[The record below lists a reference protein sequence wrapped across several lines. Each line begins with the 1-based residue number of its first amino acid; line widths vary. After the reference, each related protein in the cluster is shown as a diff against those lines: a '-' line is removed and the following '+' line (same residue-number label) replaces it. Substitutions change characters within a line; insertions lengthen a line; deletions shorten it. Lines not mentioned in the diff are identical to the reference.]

1 MPLDHSELSPDDA
14 TLARPTTLAALADA
28 ARADIAALA
37 YPDKAWVKPATGPDG
52 APAFDVLI
60 VGGGQSGLVIA
71 AGLRREGV
79 RNVLVL
85 DQAPKG
91 SEGPWVTFARM
102 PELRTPKITVGM
114 EFGTPNLGVRRWF
127 ETRYGAGAWDGM
139 ARLPRTDWM
148 DYLNW
153 YRAVWDIAVENETV
167 VTDIRDA
174 DGLVAVESRSG
185 AGTTIRHAKLV
196 VLATGSD
203 GAGAWRVPRFIA
215 DALPADRYDHSNQPI
230 DFSRHAG
237 KAIGILGHG
246 ASAFDTAVAALE
258 AGVGSVDLCFR
269 RQRLPR
275 ANPHRFIE
283 NAGIMT
289 HHPLLDDTVRWRIAR
304 HFRLHDQPPAW
315 ASFERAIVM
324 PGFRLH
330 AASPW
335 QEIGM
340 DGDRIRV
347 GTPGR
352 TFHFD
357 HVVAA
362 TGQVTDLAARPELKS
377 LHGIVARWQD
387 CFAPPPGEEDAGLGS
402 LPYLGDAYQLQ
413 PREPGGP
420 AWVSRVHAFNAL
432 SMVSNGPHST
442 SISGHR
448 HALPRLVR
456 GLTQRLLIDQQQDII
471 AGLTAYADPDLVLP
485 EDFEAALALTGGRVV
500 ARERA

>member
-1 MPLDHSELSPDDA
+1 MPLDHSELSPGETA
-14 TLARPTTLAALADA
+14 LIALAEA
-28 ARADIAALA
+28 ARADLAALA

-52 APAFDVLI
+52 TPALDVLV

-71 AGLRREGV
+71 AALRREGI

-85 DQAPKG
+85 DQSPKG
-91 SEGPWVTFARM
+91 TEGPWVTFARM

-127 ETRYGAGAWDGM
+127 ETRYGAGAWNGLT
-139 ARLPRTDWM
+139 RLPRTDWM

-167 VTDIRDA
+167 VTDIADA
-174 DGLVAVESRSG
+174 DGLVAVESRSSG
-185 AGTTIRHAKLV
+185 GVQTRYAKLV

-203 GAGAWRVPRFIA
+203 GAGAWRVPRFIT
-215 DALPADRYDHSNQPI
+215 DTLPADRYHHSNQAI
-230 DFSRHAG
+230 DFTTLKG
-237 KAIGILGHG
+237 KAVGILGHG

-258 AGVGSVDLCFR
+258 AGVASVDLCFR
-269 RQRLPR
+269 RARLPR
-275 ANPHRFIE
+275 ANPHRYIE
-283 NAGIMT
+283 NAGIMS
-289 HHPLLDDTVRWRIAR
+289 HHPLLEDTVRWRIAR

-315 ASFERAIVM
+315 ASFERAVVL
-324 PGFRLH
+324 PGFRMH

-335 QEIGM
+335 LEVGM
-340 DGDRIRV
+340 EGDKVRV
-347 GTPGR
+347 VTPN
-352 TFHFD
+352 TVFHFD
-357 HVVAA
+357 HVIAA

-377 LHGIVARWQD
+377 LHGIIARWQD
-387 CFAPPPGEEDAGLGS
+387 CFAPPPGEEDAGLAS

-420 AWVSRVHAFNAL
+420 AWVNRVHAFNTL

-456 GLTQRLLIDQQQDII
+456 GLTQRLLMDQQQEII
-471 AGLTAYADPDLVLP
+471 PGLAAYADADLLLP
-485 EDFEAALALTGGRVV
+485 EDFEAMLAANGGRV
-500 ARERA
+500 ATASG